1 MSLEVIKT
9 IIAQK
14 DFLTTQNNI
23 SYTKQEPIENKEK
36 ICENKEKPKSR
47 CNECNSKVN
56 ITNSIECKC
65 GKLLCMKHRLFNAH
79 NCSIDYKEKDKK
91 ILEKNNP
98 KVVAEKIIKL

>member
-9 IIAQK
+9 IITQK
-14 DFLTTQNNI
+14 ELPISQVNIFPIKQDF
-23 SYTKQEPIENKEK
+23 QEKKEEIIEKAV
-36 ICENKEKPKSR
+36 KPKSR
-47 CNECNSKVN
+47 CGECNSKVN

-79 NCSIDYKEKDKK
+79 DCSIDYKEKDKK

-98 KVVAEKIIKL
+98 KIVAEKIIKI